1 MRSLQTSLFNLF
13 SGALFNVMM
22 KMLLSSPVRS
32 SVTYREVMVAY
43 PTFPKALKTVVYI
56 ECYALT
62 YLGSVRLAMTTNT
75 KTRYRS
81 RMVEVE
87 GKLALTLDDL
97 VMHST
102 ETPKRRPA

>member
-1 MRSLQTSLFNLF
+1 MVSCYLGQYERGFPTAVLYAAMRSLQTSLFNLF

-43 PTFPKALKTVVYI
+43 PTFPKALKKVAYI

-62 YLGSVRLAMTTNT
+62 YI
-75 KTRYRS
+75 
-81 RMVEVE
+81 
-87 GKLALTLDDL
+87 LALC
-97 VMHST
+97 VYQ
-102 ETPKRRPA
+102 